1 MGLSKSLNRLGFTNK
16 VGKYLKIFKMKKT
29 ISIFSVVFL
38 LSLTFLFSCDRNE
51 ENNEK
56 QLQINNISTLK
67 ATAKTSSKSIFN
79 PLGVIICRKIY
90 WLDIGQDTE
99 IQYLDVVK
107 QTNIYVKYSE
117 KLF

>member
-1 MGLSKSLNRLGFTNK
+1 MCLFCLLQNANSQQNKFRKSEKEQSVTE
-16 VGKYLKIFKMKKT
+16 KKK
-29 ISIFSVVFL
+29 F
-38 LSLTFLFSCDRNE
+38 NE
-51 ENNEK
+51 FYDT
-56 QLQINNISTLK
+56 INNMYSNYK
-67 ATAKTSSKSIFN
+67 YN
-79 PLGVIICRKIY
+79 PLGVIICSKIY